1 LKLDR
6 ASAADHQQHR
16 VSFRGCVGILL
27 GGAVVTIGLI
37 LGWLLVKIIGFGG
50 SVPVIVLVLAEQ
62 LKGLGGLG
70 QDADG
75 FGAADI
81 DGIVIAVPGED
92 VGDPVDGGL

>member
-50 SVPVIVLVLAEQ
+50 SVPVVVLMLTQ
-62 LKGLGGLG
+62 QPQCFSGLGH
-70 QDADG
+70 DADG

-81 DGIVIAVPGED
+81 DGIIIAVPG
-92 VGDPVDGGL
+92 